1 MKKPLLRRL
10 KKRHVLEKLYRNT
23 LKLVEAKTKAAT
35 LEVKESF
42 LKEKQALRMATEELE
57 LRQQGYRQ
65 KK

>member
-35 LEVKESF
+35 LEVKGSF

>member
-35 LEVKESF
+35 LEVKASF

-57 LRQQGYRQ
+57 LRQQIAGE
-65 KK
+65 

>member
-57 LRQQGYRQ
+57 LRQQIAGV
-65 KK
+65 